1 MNPTVA
7 TLLKRLS
14 SFLKTGA
21 TSGRANGTPFTR
33 WDRSHFERW
42 TGAAGAERQAG
53 TKSPAARP
61 TAFQRWTQGPAPD
74 AASGRKKAVRGS
86 LHARAHQVNAIYY
99 R

>member
-1 MNPTVA
+1 MSPTVA

-14 SFLKTGA
+14 SLLKTGA
-21 TSGRANGTPFTR
+21 ASGSANGTPFTR
-33 WDRSHFERW
+33 FDRSHFERW
-42 TGAAGAERQAG
+42 TGAAGTERQSG
-53 TKSPAARP
+53 PKSPARQS
-61 TAFQRWTQGPAPD
+61 AFQRWTQGPAPD